1 MTPFLTLDGF
11 AAPIEGRNIDTDQ
24 IIPARF
30 LKKKRGEYA
39 DYLFYDL
46 RVDTDHQPRKDFVLN
61 QEVYRRTNIL
71 VCDENFG
78 CGSSR
83 EAAVYALVD
92 FGIKA
97 ILAPSYGDIFY
108 NNCLKNGVLPI
119 VLPHDTLL
127 GLRRNLTQ
135 DAAQASKD
143 SRAVSAL
150 PASQISPEAPNG
162 LRIKIDLAQC
172 TVQCAYFAQALHFE
186 IDPFWQEC
194 LIKGVDE
201 IELTLGYQ
209 TQIHAFE
216 QQHRLEQPWLS
227 NERSA

>member
-1 MTPFLTLDGF
+1 MTPLIHLDGI

-46 RVDTDHQPRKDFVLN
+46 RVDSAQTPHPDFILN
-61 QEVYRRTNIL
+61 KSVFKSASIL

-97 ILAPSYGDIFY
+97 VLAPSFGDIFY
-108 NNCLKNGVLPI
+108 NNCLKNGVLPV
-119 VLPHDTLL
+119 VLSGETLST
-127 GLRRNLTQ
+127 LRRNL
-135 DAAQASKD
+135 AQSCQSLD
-143 SRAVSAL
+143 QLDHESSAL
-150 PASQISPEAPNG
+150 TIS
-162 LRIKIDLAQC
+162 IDLKKRQVSC
-172 TVQCAYFAQALHFE
+172 THFPDPLTFE

-194 LIKGVDE
+194 LMKGVDE
-201 IELTLGYQ
+201 IALTLDYSDQIQ
-209 TQIHAFE
+209 TFE
-216 QQHRLEQPWLS
+216 QKHRQQQPWLA
-227 NERSA
+227 R

>member
-1 MTPFLTLDGF
+1 MTPLLNLNGI
-11 AAPIEGRNIDTDQ
+11 AVPIEGRNIDTDQ

-46 RVDTDHQPRKDFVLN
+46 RFEGEHQPREDFILN
-61 QEVYRRTNIL
+61 QDVFKNANIL

-92 FGIKA
+92 FGIQA
-97 ILAPSYGDIFY
+97 ILAPSFGDIFY

-119 VLPHDTLL
+119 VLPSETLKS
-127 GLRRNLTQ
+127 LRQELART
-135 DAAQASKD
+135 AQAAKQNTGHPVD
-143 SRAVSAL
+143 LNIAV
-150 PASQISPEAPNG
+150 
-162 LRIKIDLAQC
+162 DLKNRL
-172 TVQCAYFAQALHFE
+172 VSCAFFTQALQFE

-194 LIKGVDE
+194 LMKGVDE
-201 IELTLGYQ
+201 IALTLGYSD
-209 TQIHAFE
+209 QIQAFE
-216 QQHRLEQPWLS
+216 QSHRQHQPWL
-227 NERSA
+227 AP

>member
-1 MTPFLTLDGF
+1 MTPLINLSGI

-46 RVDTDHQPRKDFVLN
+46 RVDETQTPHPDFVLN
-61 QEVYRRTNIL
+61 KNVFKQANIL

-92 FGIKA
+92 FGIQA
-97 ILAPSYGDIFY
+97 VLAPSFGDIFY

-119 VLPHDTLL
+119 VLSGETL
-127 GLRRNLTQ
+127 GSLRRNL
-135 DAAQASKD
+135 AQSSQSSD
-143 SRAVSAL
+143 PLGTSRSAL
-150 PASQISPEAPNG
+150 TIS
-162 LRIKIDLAQC
+162 IDLKTRQVSC
-172 TVQCAYFAQALHFE
+172 IHFQDPVTFE

-194 LIKGVDE
+194 LMKGVDE
-201 IELTLGYQ
+201 IALTLDYRDQIQ
-209 TQIHAFE
+209 TFE
-216 QQHRLEQPWLS
+216 QKHRQQQPWLA
-227 NERSA
+227 R